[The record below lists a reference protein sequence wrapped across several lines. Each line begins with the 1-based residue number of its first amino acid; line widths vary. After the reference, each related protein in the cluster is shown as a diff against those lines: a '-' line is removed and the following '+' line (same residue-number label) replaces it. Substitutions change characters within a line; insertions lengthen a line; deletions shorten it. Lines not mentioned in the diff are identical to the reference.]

1 MYENIRNKIIETNIE
16 NVRQACGL
24 NGDILC
30 LEGRQRLLMKSLF
43 NILQASNLFTDTL
56 YDPTL
61 GGWRI
66 EAAPRNEGDA

>member
-1 MYENIRNKIIETNIE
+1 VYENIRNEIIETNIE

-24 NGDILC
+24 SGETLC
-30 LEGRQRLLMKSLF
+30 LMGRQRLLMKSLF
-43 NILQASNLFTDTL
+43 NIIDASDLFTDTL

-66 EAAPRNEGDA
+66 EAAPRVEGE